1 MVSTLAVSTNGRAGT
16 PLPVRQ
22 KRPGYAALAIVLM
35 VGLAALG
42 AYFYT
47 QAGKKTPIVMVVKDV
62 PAGHQISRSDLSTVN
77 VAGGITAISGS
88 HIDSV
93 VGQVAVVELLPN
105 TPLQRSMVSD
115 ASPLPAGSAMVGVQ
129 LKPGQLPA
137 TGVALGGKVQVLQLP
152 SKDATAKTGASQGP
166 SVLADGATVYAAV
179 TDPSQTG
186 GWLVTLIV
194 PKAEAAPIAS
204 AGSAGLVALVQV
216 GS

>member
-1 MVSTLAVSTNGRAGT
+1 MVSTLAVSTNCLAGT
-16 PLPVRQ
+16 PPPTRQ

-62 PAGHQISRSDLSTVN
+62 PAGHKISRSDLSTMD
-77 VAGGITAISGS
+77 VAGGITAIAGS

-115 ASPLPAGSAMVGVQ
+115 ASPLPTGSAMVGC
-129 LKPGQLPA
+129 
-137 TGVALGGKVQVLQLP
+137 
-152 SKDATAKTGASQGP
+152 S
-166 SVLADGATVYAAV
+166 
-179 TDPSQTG
+179 
-186 GWLVTLIV
+186 
-194 PKAEAAPIAS
+194 
-204 AGSAGLVALVQV
+204 
-216 GS
+216 